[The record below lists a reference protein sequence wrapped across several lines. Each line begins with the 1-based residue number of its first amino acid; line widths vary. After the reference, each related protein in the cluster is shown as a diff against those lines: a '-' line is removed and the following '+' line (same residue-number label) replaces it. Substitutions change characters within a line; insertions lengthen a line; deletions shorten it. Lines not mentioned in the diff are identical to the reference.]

1 LPNVTSAPAAGATHL
16 SMPDDAT
23 VQAQIKTWYD
33 AITA

>member
-1 LPNVTSAPAAGATHL
+1 VGATHL
-16 SMPDDAT
+16 SMPSDAT